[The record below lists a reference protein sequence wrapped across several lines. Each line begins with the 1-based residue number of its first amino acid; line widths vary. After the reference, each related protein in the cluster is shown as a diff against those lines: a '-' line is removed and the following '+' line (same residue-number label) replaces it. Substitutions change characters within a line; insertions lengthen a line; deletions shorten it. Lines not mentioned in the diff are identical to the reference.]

1 MVGRLGNAGIRHGM
15 RAAAVGAAVA
25 VVLGAVS
32 CASGS
37 SRPVSGASL
46 AGAGRSLPRQLAFS
60 SGSRAGW
67 AAVPYRDAQLS
78 VPGSWLVQA
87 PQQLAC
93 GLPQTD
99 GMIFA
104 GASPRLP
111 KGPGCS
117 LTASLAWIV
126 RAGNSRPGTGHRPP
140 AAVIHGI
147 PVYRLPSGNGSVQ
160 YLVPELGVRV
170 GARGPLARRVLSTL
184 TRSPLSVVLSPG
196 GASPVPAGWSWT
208 QSGSVRFATPPTWNL
223 QRARR
228 WATCGTGLASG
239 TLLLID
245 ATRPPL
251 ALPCPYRIPTASAG
265 EAQPGLVVVTG
276 KYAAQSLSQ
285 HYDRCQGRR
294 GERICL
300 SSVTGQGGPL
310 SGVLI
315 FSVSRP
321 RQHAVTYFLLGLSGS
336 RTARTIFGSISA
348 TQR

>member
-1 MVGRLGNAGIRHGM
+1 M
-15 RAAAVGAAVA
+15 RAAAGGAVVA

-32 CASGS
+32 CASGPA
-37 SRPVSGASL
+37 RPAGGATV
-46 AGAGRSLPRQLAFS
+46 AGTGHSFSRQLAFS
-60 SGSRAGW
+60 SGARAGW

-104 GASPRLP
+104 GASPRFP
-111 KGPGCS
+111 RGPGCS
-117 LTASLAWIV
+117 LTASLAWIAPA
-126 RAGNSRPGTGHRPP
+126 RAGSGHRWP

-147 PVYRLPSGNGSVQ
+147 PVYRLPSGTGSVQ

-184 TRSPLSVVLSPG
+184 TRSPLSVVLSR
-196 GASPVPAGWSWT
+196 GAATPVPAGWIWT
-208 QSGSVRFATPPTWNL
+208 QSGPVRFATPPSWNL
-223 QRARR
+223 ERARR
-228 WATCGTGLASG
+228 WTTCGTGLASG
-239 TLLLID
+239 TLLVID

-265 EAQPGLVVVTG
+265 EAQPDVVVVTG

-285 HYDRCQGRR
+285 RYDRCQGRR
-294 GERICL
+294 GARICL

-321 RQHAVTYFLLGLSGS
+321 HQHATYFLLGLSGS
-336 RTARTIFGSISA
+336 RTARTIFRSISA